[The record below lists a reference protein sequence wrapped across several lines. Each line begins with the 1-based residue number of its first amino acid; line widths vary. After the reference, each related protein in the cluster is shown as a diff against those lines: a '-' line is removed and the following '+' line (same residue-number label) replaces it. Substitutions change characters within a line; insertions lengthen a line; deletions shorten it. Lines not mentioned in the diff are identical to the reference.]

1 MYLISLGLLEVIS
14 KHEYE
19 YFTLRVQNDCSTPK
33 AFRSPHPGTAL
44 SLRTEMSI
52 SKMVKLQPLRRGT
65 EKRY

>member
-44 SLRTEMSI
+44 LLRTEMSI
-52 SKMVKLQPLRRGT
+52 SKVGKLQPPKRGA
-65 EKRY
+65 K